1 MSNDDQRTACLA
13 GSDHNADLLTRC
25 RDARLQGLT
34 IGAAA
39 LEASR
44 IELRNLAN
52 STRGRR
58 QRLARD
64 KAPRPA
70 QDILLDLDRSI
81 ADEQARVDAALV
93 RLRRN
98 EHDEPR
104 VVLFGKTK
112 AGKTTLR
119 NALVGGD
126 GDGIGRGQQRASRGA
141 TAHAWGNFVL
151 FDTPGTAALG
161 GQEDTEIALEAAR
174 QADLVIYLADD
185 DALREEEVRAIG
197 KLQTTGVPVVLAL
210 NVKFD
215 LSRPL
220 NLKRFLADPK
230 VAFRPDQI
238 VGHRN
243 RIQEIARRIG
253 SPFVEP
259 VAVHAQA
266 AFLAG
271 QPEYAA
277 SRDVLREQS
286 RVDALLSAIE
296 AAVGGVRAPALR
308 LRSTV
313 DRSTQWLRCA
323 ANALDRVRAEVR
335 AVQGPLQEISD
346 QLRLGLKPHLGVLRR
361 EAVELPEEWLR
372 PVRADV
378 ASFLEANI
386 EAADVGRMWEERFK
400 SFGIAEKARSWQEGA
415 AKRVLAAANDI
426 EIDLQE
432 VGADSFHAGQVQRF
446 GGMDWRHT
454 ARVASAAIVVA
465 GTAIATFVTGGA
477 ALGAF
482 LGVVGTI
489 GGLGSG
495 WVPKRQER
503 RAQACDDAKKKL
515 LDHLAVV
522 EERLR
527 QSLSRWVAE
536 VVLARIEQSVRD
548 IERVADE
555 LSGQDRELL
564 RSIEALW
571 QRVDDADT
579 ALLLGLMDRLALS
592 SLRGSVIRCARSPG
606 AATKIL
612 ARGGFDRATCMT
624 LEAVLS
630 EGLHVIL
637 AGDDP
642 AALVSASLQPAELD
656 SNDVKISTDGVF
668 VAVGPSGLVAAAGPD
683 GANLRTASR
692 LLKTKISLLLAA

>member
-1 MSNDDQRTACLA
+1 MSNENQLTARQA
-13 GSDHNADLLTRC
+13 GIEDSADLLSLC
-25 RDARLQGLT
+25 RDARFQGLA

-39 LEASR
+39 LEASS

-52 STRGRR
+52 STRRRR
-58 QRLARD
+58 QRLARN
-64 KAPRPA
+64 KAPRSA
-70 QDILLDLDRSI
+70 QDILLSLDRCF
-81 ADEQARVDAALV
+81 ADEQAILDAALV
-93 RLRRN
+93 RLRRH
-98 EHDEPR
+98 ETDEPR

-119 NALVGGD
+119 NALVGGN

-141 TAHAWGNFVL
+141 TAHAWGDFVL

-185 DALREEEVRAIG
+185 DALREEEVGAIG

-220 NLKRFLADPK
+220 NLKRFLADPT

-238 VGHRN
+238 AGHRN
-243 RIQEIARRIG
+243 RIQEIARRNG

-259 VAVHAQA
+259 VAIHAQA

-271 QPEYAA
+271 QPEHTA
-277 SRDVLREQS
+277 SQDMLREQS
-286 RVDALLSAIE
+286 RVGALLSAVE
-296 AAVGGVRAPALR
+296 AAVGGARAPALR

-313 DRSTQWLRCA
+313 DRSTQCLRCA
-323 ANALDRVRAEVR
+323 AIALDRVRAEVR
-335 AVQGPLQEISD
+335 AVQRPLQELSD
-346 QLRLGLKPHLGVLRR
+346 QLRVGLKPQLGVLRR

-372 PVRADV
+372 PARADV
-378 ASFLEANI
+378 APFLEANI
-386 EAADVGRMWEERFK
+386 EAADVGRMWKERFK

-426 EIDLQE
+426 EIDLQDF
-432 VGADSFHAGQVQRF
+432 GTDSFDAGQVQRF

-454 ARVASAAIVVA
+454 ARVASAAVVVA
-465 GTAIATFVTGGA
+465 GTAIATFATGGA

-482 LGVVGTI
+482 LGVLGTI

-495 WVPKRQER
+495 WVPKRQQR

-515 LDHLAVV
+515 LEHLAVV

-536 VVLARIEQSVRD
+536 VVHVRIEQSLRD
-548 IERVADE
+548 IERVAGE
-555 LSGQDRELL
+555 LSDQDRELL
-564 RSIEALW
+564 SSVRSLW

-579 ALLLGLMDRLALS
+579 ALLFGLMDRLALS
-592 SLRGSVIRCARSPG
+592 SLRGSVIRCARAPG
-606 AATKIL
+606 VSTKIL
-612 ARGGFDRATCMT
+612 ARATFDSATCMAI
-624 LEAVLS
+624 EAFLS
-630 EGLHVIL
+630 ERLHVVVV
-637 AGDDP
+637 GDDP
-642 AALVSASLQPAELD
+642 AAVVSASLQPADLEAA
-656 SNDVKISTDGVF
+656 NVKISADGVF
-668 VAVGPSGLVAAAGPD
+668 VAVGPSGLAAAAGPGD
-683 GANLRTASR
+683 ANLQTASR
-692 LLKTKISLLLAA
+692 LLGTKISLMLAA